1 METGSI
7 ANWNLKAGDPYAPGD
22 FFCSVETDKATVDFE
37 AQDEGYVA
45 KILRDAGP
53 DELAIEVRPCLQLR
67 LTTKAMNPCSH
78 RTITFLVTAA
88 RQHGTIQVVTG
99 AGGARGG
106 ATVVSPFSKG
116 SLLHQQVQAAAGLVG
131 HSAQSNQLPVRLC
144 ACN

>member
-53 DELAIEVRPCLQLR
+53 DELPVGAPIMIVVEDEGDVLR
-67 LTTKAMNPCSH
+67 IHSWMSCVLGSFLELNP
-78 RTITFLVTAA
+78 
-88 RQHGTIQVVTG
+88 
-99 AGGARGG
+99 
-106 ATVVSPFSKG
+106 
-116 SLLHQQVQAAAGLVG
+116 
-131 HSAQSNQLPVRLC
+131 
-144 ACN
+144 